1 MKDIKKESLVYKEL
15 IKMEV
20 EGIFINQSDS
30 FIEGML
36 NRMKSIREEEFVK
49 MGFEYEGFEKKE
61 KEFREC
67 RMELRDYQQKMRKQ
81 VIMNR
86 GKSSKNEFIE
96 HETVFEGC
104 DEINIFEDDLFA
116 KVEMDENG
124 VIKQEK
130 NETKKVSDFT
140 DEELISKI
148 ETYIKQKN
156 IEMEGKQRKNLDAIL
171 HGEKDWK
178 KYIQLNKETG
188 EICKVDFIIKGEY
201 RDIKIELPYEN
212 KQSKEDIKIIANRKK
227 LLNRFKN

>member
-1 MKDIKKESLVYKEL
+1 
-15 IKMEV
+15 MEI
-20 EGIFINQSDS
+20 EGIFVNQSDS

-36 NRMKSIREEEFVK
+36 NRMEKIRKEEFHK

-96 HETVFEGC
+96 HETITEDC
-104 DEINIFEDDLFA
+104 DKINIFEDDLFV
-116 KVEMDENG
+116 KVEVDENG
-124 VIKQEK
+124 VLQQEK
-130 NETKKVSDFT
+130 KKETKKVSDFT
-140 DEELISKI
+140 DEELRSNI
-148 ETYIKQKN
+148 ETYIKKKN
-156 IEMEGKQRKNLDAIL
+156 IEMEGKQRKDLDAIL

-201 RDIKIELPYEN
+201 RDVKIEIPDEN
-212 KQSKEDIKIIANRKK
+212 KQSKEEIKIMANRKK